1 MSIWYS
7 LSTKSGF
14 DDYFLNI
21 RGLVFGQFSYSF
33 FTVLEKKIL
42 EFCKKFHLKPQIQ
55 FCLFCG

>member
-33 FTVLEKKIL
+33 FTVLEKKYWN
-42 EFCKKFHLKPQIQ
+42 FVKSFT
-55 FCLFCG
+55 